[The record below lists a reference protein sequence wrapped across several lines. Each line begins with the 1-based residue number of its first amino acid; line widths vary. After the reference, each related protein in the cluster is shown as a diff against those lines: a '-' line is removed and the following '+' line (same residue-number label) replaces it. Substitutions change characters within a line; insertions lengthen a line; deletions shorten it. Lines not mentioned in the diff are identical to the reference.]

1 MADAQTSEVNRDL
14 HRSTWDHEIYADRSS
29 EDEQLLIPPL
39 LRKIK
44 NTNTGGGG
52 GSCNLKLIF
61 CFMAISHEPLDLEKR
76 SLQ

>member
-1 MADAQTSEVNRDL
+1 ML
-14 HRSTWDHEIYADRSS
+14 YADRSS

-39 LRKIK
+39 LQKIK
-44 NTNTGGGG
+44 NTNTG

-61 CFMAISHEPLDLEKR
+61 GFMAISHEPLDLEKR